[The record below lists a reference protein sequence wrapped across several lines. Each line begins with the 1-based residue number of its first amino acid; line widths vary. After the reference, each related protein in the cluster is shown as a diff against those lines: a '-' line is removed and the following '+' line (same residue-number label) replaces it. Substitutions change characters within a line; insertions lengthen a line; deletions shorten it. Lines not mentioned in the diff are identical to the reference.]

1 MKRGDIVRLYAFEND
16 GRPNPV
22 RVTNETFL
30 LGRLSDQDRISE
42 FEPGTL
48 GIVID
53 ITEDDTNKFIGFAGA
68 PILLVDGKVGWA
80 YPEECEVVGGDET
93 G

>member
-16 GRPNPV
+16 GRPAPV
-22 RVTNETFL
+22 RLTNETFF
-30 LGRLSDQDRISE
+30 LGRLSEQDGISE

-48 GIVID
+48 GIIID
-53 ITEDDTNKFIGFAGA
+53 ITEDDTNKFIGFEGA
-68 PILLVDGKVGWA
+68 PILLVDGKIGWA